1 MFCFIVCIISFKLFL
16 IKTMQ
21 KKAIFLDRDGVINK
35 EKNYLYQ
42 KKDFEFINGVF
53 KACRYFQKIDYQ
65 LIVVTNQSGIA
76 RSYYQKED
84 FYKLTKWMLKQFEN
98 QGIKILDVF
107 FCPHGPES
115 TCNCRKPNPGMLLE
129 AKEKHK
135 IDMKNSWMIGDKEAD
150 VGAANAAGIENTILV
165 KTGHDIDE
173 ANSNAK
179 FILKSMQNTIR
190 IIK

>member
-1 MFCFIVCIISFKLFL
+1 
-16 IKTMQ
+16 MQ
-21 KKAIFLDRDGVINK
+21 KKAVFLDRDGVINK

-42 KKDFEFINGVF
+42 KKDFEFIDGVF
-53 KACRYFQKIDYQ
+53 EACRYFQKIGYQ

-115 TCNCRKPNPGMLLE
+115 TCNCRKPKPGMLLE

-150 VGAANAAGIENTILV
+150 VGAANAAGIKNTILV

-173 ANSNAK
+173 TNSNAK
-179 FILKSMQNTIR
+179 FILKSIKNTLD